1 MIIGFQRSTT
11 GDWIPIYP
19 GALLDFTIDWSGWLE
34 EGDSISASSWTVPAG
49 LSSSSPSSDD
59 DSATVWLTGVTAGET
74 YTVINQITTAAGRIQ
89 LKPFRIV
96 GQVLQ

>member
-1 MIIGFQRSTT
+1 MIIGFQHDTL

-19 GALLDFTIDWSGWLE
+19 GALLDFTLDWSGWLE
-34 EGDSISASSWTVPAG
+34 EGDSISVSAWVVPEGLTSSA
-49 LSSSSPSSDD
+49 PSSDD

-74 YTVINQITTAAGRIQ
+74 YTVINQVTTAAGRVQ

-96 GQVLQ
+96 GRALQ